1 MVRARDGFIHCLF
14 IHVRLM
20 YCCPAPRRR
29 RPAARANLPR
39 ARSRAYTHV
48 HTHPTRGL
56 RCHTA
61 QRYTLQERR
70 RRPRRPPRS
79 LSLSCLACRRLHS
92 RHASHPTRTR
102 TRLTPSRSAQ
112 TPRRASGGADDA
124 ARYSPQIARTHSH
137 GGWSGL
143 LPPHARRDARRTSM
157 ADARRRALT
166 SLVDSHC
173 RHVPPSRA

>member
-1 MVRARDGFIHCLF
+1 
-14 IHVRLM
+14 M

-29 RPAARANLPR
+29 RAAREPPPGSI
-39 ARSRAYTHV
+39 ARVYTR
-48 HTHPTRGL
+48 THPPYARTSQLSHRATI
-56 RCHTA
+56 HTTGDGA
-61 QRYTLQERR
+61 RR
-70 RRPRRPPRS
+70 SCRPRRPPRS

-112 TPRRASGGADDA
+112 TPRRASGGADA

-143 LPPHARRDARRTSM
+143 LPPHAPTGCSSNEHG
-157 ADARRRALT
+157 RRAAQSAHT